1 MNRKRLFVIGSLS
14 LLIAAFVTLVAYKRF
29 RPVAASPRQFAT
41 VVVAD
46 SNLAAGSRIAPADL
60 RIAEYPVGDLPDG
73 TFQGMADLVG
83 RGVIVPIHK
92 NELVL
97 ASKLA
102 SAKGGAG
109 LPSLIPS
116 GKRAVSVQVNEVISV
131 AGFVAPGTHVDV
143 LLTGRP
149 STGGAQ
155 DAMTTT
161 VLENVEVLAAGQEMQ
176 QNPDGGKPRTVT
188 AITLLVT
195 PEEAQK
201 LTLASSEGHIQLAL
215 RNPLDGD
222 HQDPKTVKS
231 AALYHIEPAPA
242 MATATASRPRSSTRS
257 TIVQTPAVYMIEM
270 IKGDK
275 RDSVKF

>member
-1 MNRKRLFVIGSLS
+1 MNRKRLFIIGSLS

-29 RPVAASPRQFAT
+29 RPVAASPLQFAT

-149 STGGAQ
+149 STAGAQ

-222 HQDPKTVKS
+222 YQDPKAVKS

-242 MATATASRPRSSTRS
+242 MATATASRPRSGTRS
-257 TIVQTPAVYMIEM
+257 TIVQTPAVYVIEM

>member
-1 MNRKRLFVIGSLS
+1 MNRKRLLIIGGLS
-14 LLIAAFVTLVAYKRF
+14 LVIAAFVTLVAYRKF
-29 RPVAASPRQFAT
+29 RPVTAGTRPVIA

-46 SNLAAGSRIAPADL
+46 ADLAIGSRIAPSDL
-60 RIAEYPVGDLPDG
+60 RVAEYPVADLPAG
-73 TFQGMADLVG
+73 TFQGMADVVG
-83 RGVIVPIHK
+83 RGVLVPMHK

-97 ASKLA
+97 TSKLA
-102 SAKGGAG
+102 SPKAGAG
-109 LPSLIPS
+109 LPSLIPA

-149 STGGAQ
+149 STSGMQ

-201 LTLASSEGHIQLAL
+201 LTLASSEGRIQLAL
-215 RNPLDGD
+215 RNPMDGK
-222 HQDPKTVKS
+222 QETLQTVRS
-231 AALYHIEPAPA
+231 AALYHTEAAPAPTKA
-242 MATATASRPRSSTRS
+242 ASQPRSVAR
-257 TIVQTPAVYMIEM
+257 PAVAPAPSAYVVEM

-275 RDSVKF
+275 REPVKF

>member
-1 MNRKRLFVIGSLS
+1 MNRKRLLMIGILS
-14 LLIAAFVTLVAYKRF
+14 LVIAAFVTLVAYKKF
-29 RPVAASPRQFAT
+29 RPVIAGPRQLAV

-46 SNLAAGSRIAPADL
+46 TDLGVGTRIAPADL
-60 RIAEYPVGDLPDG
+60 RVVEYPAASLPDG
-73 TFQGMADLVG
+73 TFQGMADVVG
-83 RGVIVPIHK
+83 RGVIMTIRK
-92 NELVL
+92 NEVVL

-116 GKRAVSVQVNEVISV
+116 GKRALSVQVNEVISV
-131 AGFVAPGTHVDV
+131 GGFVAPGTHVDV

-149 STGGAQ
+149 SMSGAQ
-155 DAMTTT
+155 DVMTTT

-176 QNPDGGKPRTVT
+176 QNPEGGKPRAVTV
-188 AITLLVT
+188 ITLLVT
-195 PEEAQK
+195 PEEAQR

-215 RNPLDGD
+215 RNPMDG
-222 HQDPKTVKS
+222 HHEDPKAVKS
-231 AALYHIEPAPA
+231 AALYRMEPAPA
-242 MATATASRPRSSTRS
+242 PATAPSTRPAGRP
-257 TIVQTPAVYMIEM
+257 TIVHAPAVYVIEI

>member
-1 MNRKRLFVIGSLS
+1 MNRKRL
-14 LLIAAFVTLVAYKRF
+14 LLIGLVSLVLAGFVTLVAYSKL
-29 RPVAASPRQFAT
+29 RPAGMSGQRTLTP

-46 SNLAAGSRIAPADL
+46 SDLALGARITAADL
-60 RIAEYPVGDLPDG
+60 RLADYPVADLPDG
-73 TFQGMADLVG
+73 TFRGMAEVVG
-83 RGVIVPIHK
+83 RGVIVPIRR

-97 ASKLA
+97 GNKLA
-102 SAKGGAG
+102 AAKGGAG

-116 GKRAVSVQVNEVISV
+116 GKRALSVQVNEVISV

-149 STGGAQ
+149 STAGAQ

-161 VLENVEVLAAGQEMQ
+161 VLENVEVLTAGQEMQ
-176 QNPDGGKPRTVT
+176 QNADGGKAQKVTV
-188 AITLLVT
+188 ITLLVT

-215 RNPLDGD
+215 RNPLDSD
-222 HQDPKTVKS
+222 HGALKAVKS
-231 AALYHIEPAPA
+231 AALYHMEPAPEIA
-242 MATATASRPRSSTRS
+242 MATRPRPPARTPVM
-257 TIVQTPAVYMIEM
+257 VQAPAVYVIEM

>member
-1 MNRKRLFVIGSLS
+1 MNRKRLLIIGGLS
-14 LLIAAFVTLVAYKRF
+14 LVIAAFVTLVAYRKF
-29 RPVAASPRQFAT
+29 RPVTAGTRPVIA

-46 SNLAAGSRIAPADL
+46 ADLAIGSRIAPSDL
-60 RIAEYPVGDLPDG
+60 RVAEYPVADLPDG
-73 TFQGMADLVG
+73 TFQGMADVVG
-83 RGVIVPIHK
+83 RGVLVPMHK

-97 ASKLA
+97 TSKLA
-102 SAKGGAG
+102 SPKAGAG
-109 LPSLIPS
+109 LPSLIPA

-149 STGGAQ
+149 STPGAQ

-215 RNPLDGD
+215 RNPMDGK
-222 HQDPKTVKS
+222 QETLQTVRS
-231 AALYHIEPAPA
+231 AALYHMEAAPAPTKA
-242 MATATASRPRSSTRS
+242 ASQPRSVAR
-257 TIVQTPAVYMIEM
+257 PAVAPAPSTYVVEM

-275 RDSVKF
+275 REPVKF

>member
-1 MNRKRLFVIGSLS
+1 MNRKRLLVIGSLS
-14 LLIAAFVTLVAYKRF
+14 LVIAAFITLVAYKKF
-29 RPVAASPRQFAT
+29 RPVVAGTRSLAA

-46 SNLAAGSRIAPADL
+46 SDLAVGSRIAPGDL
-60 RIAEYPVGDLPDG
+60 RVAEYPVADLPDG
-73 TFQGMADLVG
+73 TFQGMGEVIG
-83 RGVIVPIHK
+83 RGVIMPIRK

-102 SAKGGAG
+102 SAKAGAG
-109 LPSLIPS
+109 LPSLIPN
-116 GKRAVSVQVNEVISV
+116 GKRALSVQVNEVISV

-149 STGGAQ
+149 MTQGAQ

-176 QNPDGGKPRTVT
+176 QSPEGGKPRPVTV
-188 AITLLVT
+188 ITLLVT

-201 LTLASSEGHIQLAL
+201 LTLASSEGRIQLSL

-222 HQDPKTVKS
+222 HQDPKAVKS
-231 AALYHIEPAPA
+231 ASLYHTEPAAAPATAMRSRQPAARPASAPAPA
-242 MATATASRPRSSTRS
+242 
-257 TIVQTPAVYMIEM
+257 VYVIEM
-270 IKGDK
+270 IQGDK

>member
-1 MNRKRLFVIGSLS
+1 MNRKRLLIIGGVS
-14 LLIAAFVTLVAYKRF
+14 LLVAGFVTLVAYKRF
-29 RPVAASPRQFAT
+29 RPVAASTGSLTA

-46 SNLAAGSRIAPADL
+46 ADLGVGSRIAPSDL
-60 RIAEYPVGDLPDG
+60 RVAEYPVADLPEG

-83 RGVIVPIHK
+83 RGVIVPMHK

-102 SAKGGAG
+102 SVKAGAG

-131 AGFVAPGTHVDV
+131 AGFVAPGSHVDV

-149 STGGAQ
+149 SMPGGQ

-176 QNPDGGKPRTVT
+176 QNQEGGKPRTVT
-188 AITLLVT
+188 VITLLVT

-201 LTLASSEGHIQLAL
+201 LTLASSEGHIQLSL

-222 HQDPKTVKS
+222 HQDPKAVKS
-231 AALYHIEPAPA
+231 ASLYHTEPAPA
-242 MATATASRPRSSTRS
+242 PATTASHSRPAARAVS
-257 TIVQTPAVYMIEM
+257 VPAPQVYVIEM
-270 IKGDK
+270 IQGDK
-275 RDSVKF
+275 RDAVKF

>member
-1 MNRKRLFVIGSLS
+1 MNRKRLLIIGGMSLV
-14 LLIAAFVTLVAYKRF
+14 IAAFVTLVAYKRF
-29 RPVAASPRQFAT
+29 RPVTAGARSFTA

-46 SNLAAGSRIAPADL
+46 ADLGVGSRIAPADL
-60 RIAEYPVGDLPDG
+60 RVVDYPVGNLPDG
-73 TFQGMADLVG
+73 TFQGMADVVG

-92 NELVL
+92 NEVVL
-97 ASKLA
+97 SSKLA
-102 SAKGGAG
+102 SLKGGAG
-109 LPSLIPS
+109 LPSLIPA

-149 STGGAQ
+149 STPGAQ

-195 PEEAQK
+195 PEEAQR
-201 LTLASSEGHIQLAL
+201 LTLASSEGRIQLAL
-215 RNPLDGD
+215 RNPMDGK
-222 HQDPKTVKS
+222 QETLQTVRS
-231 AALYHIEPAPA
+231 AALYHTEAAPAPTQA
-242 MATATASRPRSSTRS
+242 ASHPKPLAR
-257 TIVQTPAVYMIEM
+257 PAVVPAPSAYVVEM

>member
-14 LLIAAFVTLVAYKRF
+14 LVIAAFVTLVAYKKF
-29 RPVAASPRQFAT
+29 RPVAAGPRQVAM

-46 SNLAAGSRIAPADL
+46 TDLALGSRIAPADL
-60 RIAEYPVGDLPDG
+60 RVAEYPVANLPDG
-73 TFQGMADLVG
+73 TFQGMADVVG
-83 RGVIVPIHK
+83 RGVIMPIHK
-92 NELVL
+92 NEVVL
-97 ASKLA
+97 ASRLA
-102 SAKGGAG
+102 SAKAGAG

-116 GKRAVSVQVNEVISV
+116 GKRALSVQVNEVISV

-149 STGGAQ
+149 LTSGAQ
-155 DAMTTT
+155 DVMTTT

-176 QNPDGGKPRTVT
+176 QNPEGGKPRAVTV
-188 AITLLVT
+188 ITLLVT

-201 LTLASSEGHIQLAL
+201 LTLASSEGHIQLSL
-215 RNPLDGD
+215 RNPMDGD
-222 HQDPKTVKS
+222 HEDPKAVKS
-231 AALYHIEPAPA
+231 AALYHMEPAPA
-242 MATATASRPRSSTRS
+242 MAAASRPRSGARPA
-257 TIVQTPAVYMIEM
+257 IVQAPAVYVIEM